1 MAKDDALA
9 LVEALRKKVAAER
22 AETAGQAVDSLS
34 SCVSAL
40 AEVLREACS
49 VAGSTL
55 FALTHEDAS
64 AEVRLATLDIATE
77 LMQQRARQLR
87 VEHPSSVGDIY
98 PPKNGQTGD
107 GDGTGDR
114 ETVLAKKT
122 IPGDSARVLSGA
134 AASPRAQNLPSIPS
148 FESRMASWCES

>member
-1 MAKDDALA
+1 M
-9 LVEALRKKVAAER
+9 
-22 AETAGQAVDSLS
+22 
-34 SCVSAL
+34 
-40 AEVLREACS
+40 
-49 VAGSTL
+49 
-55 FALTHEDAS
+55 
-64 AEVRLATLDIATE
+64 ATLDIATE

-122 IPGDSARVLSGA
+122 IPGDAARVLSGA
-134 AASPRAQNLPSIPS
+134 AASPRAQSLPSIPS
-148 FESRMASWCES
+148 FESRMASWCGS